1 MKIIG
6 CMAPEIW
13 RNRVF
18 CQFGPFLLFEPPN
31 NHKNQN
37 FQKSEKQHLE
47 ILAFHTC
54 VSQKAIIWSMV
65 PEILSARD
73 RFFVILGYVLSFY
86 PTINLKNKTFDKMKT
101 MPGYIIILHLS
112 TTNDNHIMYGSWD
125 MECNRHSFFVTL
137 DYFLPFYPLQCTSK
151 CAP

>member
-13 RNRVF
+13 RNKVF

-47 ILAFHTC
+47 ILAFHTS

-73 RFFVILGYVLSFY
+73 RFFCHFGLCFVLLPYYQPEKSNFWQNENNAWIYHHFTLEYHKWQSYYVWFLR
-86 PTINLKNKTFDKMKT
+86 
-101 MPGYIIILHLS
+101 
-112 TTNDNHIMYGSWD
+112 YG
-125 MECNRHSFFVTL
+125 VQQT
-137 DYFLPFYPLQCTSK
+137 
-151 CAP
+151 